1 MQHVLWYTT
10 EVGRGPNNEAL
21 RSTAVRV
28 IADTN
33 LGPSPQL
40 AWPSSF
46 SGKLINVPIQKIGE
60 IRSGKD
66 SEVGFEGKRYRFSRL
81 DDDGGFELSLI
92 TR

>member
-10 EVGRGPNNEAL
+10 VVGRGPKDEAL
-21 RSTAVRV
+21 RSHAVRM
-28 IADTN
+28 IAETN

-40 AWPSSF
+40 DDPRSF
-46 SGKLINVPIQKIGE
+46 SGKLINVPLQQIQE

-66 SEVGFEGKRYRFSRL
+66 LEVGFEGKRYRFGRL
-81 DDDGGFELSLI
+81 EDDGGFELSLI

>member
-10 EVGRGPNNEAL
+10 VVGREPNDETL
-21 RSTAVRV
+21 RSPAVRI

-40 AWPSSF
+40 DFPTSF
-46 SGKLINVPIQKIGE
+46 SGKLVKVPLQQIQQ
-60 IRSGKD
+60 IRSGKEL
-66 SEVGFEGKRYRFSRL
+66 EVGFEGKRYRFSRL
-81 DDDGGFELSLI
+81 EDDGEFELSLI

>member
-10 EVGRGPNNEAL
+10 VIGRGPNNEVL
-21 RSTAVRV
+21 RSPAVRI

-40 AWPSSF
+40 DYSRLF
-46 SGKLINVPIQKIGE
+46 SGKLVNVPLQQIRE
-60 IRSGKD
+60 IRSDKD
-66 SEVGFEGKRYRFSRL
+66 LEVGFEGKRYRFGRL
-81 DDDGGFELSLI
+81 EDDGEFELNLI

>member
-10 EVGRGPNNEAL
+10 VVGRGPNSETL
-21 RSTAVRV
+21 RSPAVRI

-46 SGKLINVPIQKIGE
+46 SGKLINVPIQKIRE
-60 IRSGKD
+60 IRSD
-66 SEVGFEGKRYRFSRL
+66 ENLEVGFEGKRYRFSRL